1 MTTWCS
7 RLTLTAAALGLGLLP
22 GCIYPADRGRAL
34 EVRVDLLEGE
44 NQQLRADLQKTRDE
58 LLPKIDEKVAEVT
71 RALES
76 LDRAAR
82 RTGADTAVQV
92 QKNIEDLAAL
102 RGQLE
107 QQLYELSQLRAS
119 MERMDQD
126 TEAKVLEMLGPE
138 AAKQWQARKKLQAL
152 DRPNE
157 PAPFL
162 ALAGEKAKAGEAQV
176 ARRLYDEFLRRWPK
190 HELTGE
196 AHFGLGELWAKED
209 KCREALFEFGK
220 VIQEHPKSRSAPDA
234 YLRSSDCFAALKMAE
249 ESRLALEELV
259 KAHPK
264 SEAAKTAKGR
274 LAAQDKKKGRG
285 R

>member
-1 MTTWCS
+1 MTTWFS
-7 RLTLTAAALGLGLLP
+7 RLTLASAAALALLP
-22 GCIYPADRGRAL
+22 GCIYPADRGRLL
-34 EVRVDLLEGE
+34 EARVDRLEGE
-44 NQQLRADLQKTRDE
+44 NQHLRDELQKTRE
-58 LLPKIDEKVAEVT
+58 EMLPKIDAKIAEVT
-71 RALES
+71 RALET

-92 QKNIEDLAAL
+92 QKNIEDIAAL

-107 QQLYELSQLRAS
+107 QQLFELAQVRSSLEKLDEQ
-119 MERMDQD
+119 

-138 AAKQWQARKKLQAL
+138 AQKSWQARRKLQEL
-152 DRPNE
+152 ERPSE

-162 ALAGEKAKAGEAQV
+162 ALADEKAKAGEALV

-190 HELTGE
+190 HGLTGD

-209 KCREALFEFGK
+209 KCREALFEYGK
-220 VIQEHPKSRSAPDA
+220 VIQEHPKSRSAPQA
-234 YLRSSDCFAALKMAE
+234 YLRSSDCFAALKMAD

-264 SEAAKTAKGR
+264 SDAAKTAQGR
-274 LAAQDKKKGRG
+274 LAELDKKKGRG